1 MKISDLIAE
10 GANVYVT
17 VSVADLREFF
27 EEVAKDTAEKERAA
41 EAERSADATMTQAQ
55 VCKFLGVS
63 KTTLWRWEREK
74 YLLPT
79 GRMGRS
85 PQYLKS
91 DVERVKKG
99 A

>member
-27 EEVAKDTAEKERAA
+27 EEVVKDTAAKERAA
-41 EAERSADATMTQAQ
+41 EAERNADGVMSQTD

-63 KTTLWRWEREK
+63 KSTLWRWDK
-74 YLLPT
+74 YDYLSPS
-79 GRMGRS
+79 GRMGRT

-91 DVERVKKG
+91 DVERIKKG
-99 A
+99 S